1 MKEVNSKA
9 RTASLKLLVEIGE
22 TFIRCSDQ
30 SKQGRLSLCDQVT
43 GKGRTLIIKRKI
55 SGSSLGAEFSC
66 IGQACK
72 TYIKARVTPD
82 KVNIAGPLLSYI
94 LEGTKPPPPAPVLA
108 PPLKGF
114 GPPSKSPFLSENERK
129 SC

>member
-43 GKGRTLIIKRKI
+43 GKGRRLIIRGGKSI
-55 SGSSLGAEFSC
+55 
-66 IGQACK
+66 
-72 TYIKARVTPD
+72 
-82 KVNIAGPLLSYI
+82 
-94 LEGTKPPPPAPVLA
+94 
-108 PPLKGF
+108 
-114 GPPSKSPFLSENERK
+114 GPPGSQKFFWVESFPENFPEIFQHFEIALFTQLITILLYLH
-129 SC
+129 CIH